1 MNVGTNNAFSLYATF
16 YYDVKRRLKMENIAY
31 GDVHQTRIIV
41 RSAGDLASG
50 IAHRLYKCGFK
61 VCLLDTATPLAV
73 RRMVSFCEAVC
84 DGEKTVEGVTAVR
97 IEDPEQIFPTWENG
111 QIPLLIDPDNN
122 TRHFLKP
129 HVVVDA
135 ILAKRNI
142 GTRKSD
148 APLVL
153 GMGPGFRAGL
163 DVHVVIETNRG
174 HNLGR
179 LIWDGAAE
187 PNTGVPG
194 FIDGYSVERVFRTPC
209 DGVIKLEKDIG
220 DRIDAGEQ
228 VARVDDVPIISQI
241 SGVIRGMLRDG
252 TRVKEGYKA
261 GDVDPRGDQSH
272 CPTISDKARTLGGA
286 VVEAILSQL
295 PMQLKNQ

>member
-1 MNVGTNNAFSLYATF
+1 
-16 YYDVKRRLKMENIAY
+16 METITY
-31 GDVHQTRIIV
+31 GDVQRTRIIV
-41 RSAGDLASG
+41 RSAGDLSSG
-50 IAHRLYKCGFK
+50 IAHRLFKSGFK
-61 VCLLDTATPLAV
+61 VCLLDTANPLAV
-73 RRMVSFCEAVC
+73 RRMVSFCEAVY
-84 DGEKTVEGVTAVR
+84 DREKTVEGVTAIR

-142 GTRKSD
+142 GTRMSD

-153 GMGPGFRAGL
+153 GLGPGFRARQ

-179 LIWDGAAE
+179 FILDGEAE

-194 FIDGYSVERVFRTPC
+194 FISGYSVERVFRAPC
-209 DGVIKLEKDIG
+209 DGVFKLEKDIG
-220 DRIDAGEQ
+220 DMVDAGEQ
-228 VARVDDVPIISQI
+228 LARVDDVPIMSQI
-241 SGVIRGMLRDG
+241 SGVVRGMLRDG
-252 TRVKEGYKA
+252 TRVKKGLKA
-261 GDVDPRGDQSH
+261 GDVDPSGDQSH

-286 VVEAILSQL
+286 VIEAILSHL
-295 PMQLKNQ
+295 PERLKIQ